1 MTFSEAIIVVKQYP
15 EIAGVFN
22 RFHAHVV
29 ECAKDGK
36 HYAGSMQ
43 FSVDGE
49 CFYYAGESYLD
60 ERDGKHHTIFNGGKH
75 TPWRSRQLL
84 AEGKT
89 WIVR

>member
-1 MTFSEAIIVVKQYP
+1 MKFSEAIEVVKQYP
-15 EIAGVFN
+15 EIVDIFN
-22 RFHAHVV
+22 RFHAHVK
-29 ECAKDGK
+29 ECAMNDK
-36 HYAGSMQ
+36 HFAGSWQ

-60 ERDGKHHTIFNGGKH
+60 ERDGKYHTTFSGGKH
-75 TPWRSRQLL
+75 TPWRSRELL